1 MMGGNIVRVGLCL
14 GVLATAAPALE
25 LTAQDFEWNGRMS
38 EGETLEV
45 RGISGDVR
53 ATLASGSTAEVVATK
68 RGRARDF
75 DDVSIEVFEEGGVTV
90 VCVIYNSRARSSDC
104 DHGRSD
110 DDERRSDRNI
120 RVSVD
125 FEVRVPEGVNFEGS
139 TVSGDVEA
147 LGLRSD
153 VEASTVSGSVD
164 VSTTG
169 VARGS
174 TVSGSVDIE
183 MGSLDWQR
191 LEFSTV
197 SGDITVSLPD
207 GLDARIDFESLN
219 GDFDS
224 DFRVDVERMRDRFI
238 GTQLSGTI
246 GDGGR
251 RLSFKTVTGDVE
263 LRRTRR
269 EIR

>member
-1 MMGGNIVRVGLCL
+1 MGRTMLGLGICL
-14 GVLATAAPALE
+14 GVFATGAPALE
-25 LTAQDFEWNGRMS
+25 LTAQDFEWTERMS
-38 EGETLEV
+38 EGETLQV

-53 ATLASGSTAEVVATK
+53 ATLASGAIAEVVATK
-68 RGRARDF
+68 RGRDSDF
-75 DDVSIEVFEEGGVTV
+75 DDVSIEVFEERGITV
-90 VCVIYNSRARSSDC
+90 VCVIYGSRGRNSDC
-104 DHGRSD
+104 DHRRD
-110 DDERRSDRNI
+110 DDDDRRHNRNI

-125 FEVRVPEGVNFEGS
+125 FEVRVPAGVTFAGS

-153 VEASTVSGSVD
+153 VEATTVSGSVD
-164 VSTTG
+164 ISTTG

-174 TVSGSVDIE
+174 TVSGSLDIE
-183 MGSLDWQR
+183 MGSLDWRR
-191 LEFSTV
+191 LDFSTV
-197 SGDITVSLPD
+197 SGDITVSVPD
-207 GLDARIDFESLN
+207 GLDAEIHFESLN

-238 GTQLSGTI
+238 GTELSGTI

-251 RLSFKTVTGDVE
+251 RLSFKTVSGDVE
-263 LRRTRR
+263 LLRVRR

>member
-1 MMGGNIVRVGLCL
+1 MMVGRIIRMGLCL
-14 GVLATAAPALE
+14 GMLVTCAPTLE
-25 LTAQDFEWNGRMS
+25 LAAQDFKWNGRMGS
-38 EGETLEV
+38 AETLIV

-53 ATLASGSTAEVVATK
+53 ATLASGDIAEVVATK
-68 RGRARDF
+68 RGRSSDF
-75 DDVSIEVFEEGGVTV
+75 DDVSIEVFEERGATL
-90 VCVIYNSRARSSDC
+90 VCVIYNSRRRNSACGSHRND
-104 DHGRSD
+104 DQRRGR
-110 DDERRSDRNI
+110 DRNI

-125 FEVRVPEGVNFEGS
+125 FEVRVPAGVTFEGR

-153 VEASTVSGSVD
+153 VEARTVSGDVD

-169 VARGS
+169 VARGG

-183 MGSLDWQR
+183 MGSLDWRR

-197 SGDITVSLPD
+197 SGDITVRLPA
-207 GLDARIDFESLN
+207 GLDAEIDFESLT

-224 DFRVDVERMRDRFI
+224 DFPVDVERQRKRFV
-238 GTQLSGTI
+238 GSELSGTI

-251 RLSFKTVTGDVE
+251 RLSFHTVSGDVE
-263 LRRTRR
+263 LRRVRR

>member
-1 MMGGNIVRVGLCL
+1 MIGRMVRLGLCL
-14 GVLATAAPALE
+14 GVLAISVPTFE
-25 LTAQDFEWNGRMS
+25 LTAQDFEWSARMGD
-38 EGETLEV
+38 GETLVV

-53 ATLASGSTAEVVATK
+53 ATLASGDVAEVVATK
-68 RGRARDF
+68 RGRSSDF
-75 DDVSIEVFEEGGVTV
+75 DDVSIQVFEERGTTV
-90 VCVIYNSRARSSDC
+90 VCVIYDSRRRASDC
-104 DHGRSD
+104 DTHRND
-110 DDERRSDRNI
+110 DRWDGHDRNI

-125 FEVRVPEGVNFEGS
+125 FEVRVPAGVTFEGS

-147 LGLRSD
+147 RGLRSD
-153 VEASTVSGSVD
+153 VEASTVSGDVD

-174 TVSGSVDIE
+174 TVSGSVDVE
-183 MGSLDWQR
+183 MGSLDWRR

-197 SGDITVSLPD
+197 SGDITVSVPD
-207 GLDARIDFESLN
+207 GLDAEIDFESLT

-224 DFRVDVERMRDRFI
+224 DFRVAIKRQRDRFI
-238 GTQLSGTI
+238 GTELSGTI

-251 RLSFKTVTGDVE
+251 RLSFKTVSGDVE
-263 LRRTRR
+263 LRRVRR